1 MQDVLEKGG
10 TRILTDIIDKLAETF
25 DDMID
30 VHDYLIGQKSANDK
44 SKSSDSIEDIADVI
58 LAGPPEIAVEKNVV
72 VRILRHLDAGKHVIL
87 VGAPGVGKTMLS
99 KRILEVYGRMKTGK
113 DYVPSVATA
122 EWSRYHVVG
131 GINLQNEW
139 KKGYVSEA
147 AEDGK
152 WLLIDEFNRADINKA
167 FGEMFLAIEDKHIP
181 LSDEEMKLVG
191 KDSIEIPESFRMIG
205 TMNDYDKNLLLTELS
220 YGLITRFAFVDIEP
234 DKKKEKESVKKQII
248 NGKLGIEE
256 KDWENCKKEIDSY
269 FGFVEK
275 IRQIPRMI
283 GVRTTIDVLRY
294 VIYSSITN
302 SGKASDNK
310 EFLDEALCDYLLPQ
324 FDRLDK
330 KTIVETEK
338 ASKNLGTKKFTEGL
352 TKMKQDLE
360 KISGLEL
367 WKDDE

>member
-1 MQDVLEKGG
+1 M
-10 TRILTDIIDKLAETF
+10 TDILDKFVGTF
-25 DDMID
+25 DELVD
-30 VHDYLIGQKSANDK
+30 VHDYLIGQKSAHPK
-44 SKSSDSIEDIADVI
+44 SKSSESIEDIADEI

-99 KRILEVYGRMKTGK
+99 KRILEVYGRIKTGN
-113 DYVPSVATA
+113 DYVRSVATA

-131 GINLQNEW
+131 GINLQETKWNS
-139 KKGYVSEA
+139 GVVSKA

-181 LSDEEMKLVG
+181 LSEEESKLAKKDE
-191 KDSIEIPESFRMIG
+191 ITIPESFRMIG

-234 DKKKEKESVKKQII
+234 DKEKEKESVKKQII
-248 NGKLGIEE
+248 NGELGIEE
-256 KDWENCKKEIDSY
+256 EDWENCKKEINSW

-294 VIYSSITN
+294 VIYSSKTD
-302 SGKASDNK
+302 SGKASDKK

-338 ASKNLGTKKFTEGL
+338 ASKNLGTEKFTNGL
-352 TKMKQDLE
+352 TKMKEDLE
-360 KISGLEL
+360 KISGFL
-367 WKDDE
+367 DEDHE

>member
-1 MQDVLEKGG
+1 
-10 TRILTDIIDKLAETF
+10 LTDILDKFVGTF
-25 DDMID
+25 DELVD
-30 VHDYLIGQKSANDK
+30 VHDYLIGQKSTHPK
-44 SKSSDSIEDIADVI
+44 SKSSESVEDIADEI

-99 KRILEVYGRMKTGK
+99 KRILEVYGMIKTGK
-113 DYVPSVATA
+113 EYVPSVATA

-131 GINLQNEW
+131 GINLQGEW
-139 KKGYVSEA
+139 KRGFVSEA

-181 LSDEEMKLVG
+181 LSDEESKLIG
-191 KDSIEIPESFRMIG
+191 KKNIVIPESFRMIG

-220 YGLITRFAFVDIEP
+220 YGLITRFAFIDIEP
-234 DKKKEKESVKKQII
+234 DKNKEKESVKNQII
-248 NGKLGIEE
+248 TGKLGIDNE
-256 KDWENCKKEIDSY
+256 DWENCKKEINSW

-283 GVRTTIDVLRY
+283 GVRTTIDILRY
-294 VIYSSITN
+294 VIYSSKTD

-338 ASKNLGTKKFTEGL
+338 ASKNLGTEKFTNGL
-352 TKMKQDLE
+352 TKMKEDLE
-360 KISGLEL
+360 KISGFL
-367 WKDDE
+367 DEDHE